1 LDLDILCKDCYEGD
15 YRKLLKKYW
24 DIFPNAEII
33 ILTPPEKIRIALE
46 IIKMGASDYLT
57 YPLISADMWYVI
69 EFEE

>member
-1 LDLDILCKDCYEGD
+1 MDLDILCKDSYEGD
-15 YRKLLKKYW
+15 YRRLLKKYR

-33 ILTPPEKIRIALE
+33 ILTLPEKIRIALE

-57 YPLISADMWYVI
+57 YPLNSADLQYVI